1 MSHLARSITYNRA
14 SYVFEGIRESD
25 LDSSWA
31 PGVQPRLLDSR
42 WTPASVESDSTTT
55 FTSRRHFHLL
65 SSELMRHCRQL
76 KFVVL
81 SIGVLAAMSLAQD
94 SPNPAGQCDG
104 DCALDRPPCE
114 NAWLPWVSAVFLG
127 TATSIK
133 EQSVPVVVDGERA
146 QTTKQT
152 VSFSV
157 DEAFRGVEGS
167 FATVTSGGDLCGF
180 PFYKQKRYLIYAGRQ
195 KDGTLHV
202 SICGGTKLLADA
214 ANDLVYLRT
223 IATRAPSG
231 FIFGTVFKYADPAN
245 SNARVPVVRLMRA
258 VTGQQVRIRGRQS
271 YTVVVNEK
279 GQFRLDGVE
288 AGRYEISIDIQ
299 DSAGSN
305 PSKIVDVAAKGCA
318 SATFIIDPSE
328 QRVVIR

>member
-1 MSHLARSITYNRA
+1 MPGYRGYRRVL
-14 SYVFEGIRESD
+14 GDSD
-25 LDSSWA
+25 KH
-31 PGVQPRLLDSR
+31 Q
-42 WTPASVESDSTTT
+42 
-55 FTSRRHFHLL
+55 
-65 SSELMRHCRQL
+65 
-76 KFVVL
+76 
-81 SIGVLAAMSLAQD
+81 
-94 SPNPAGQCDG
+94 
-104 DCALDRPPCE
+104 
-114 NAWLPWVSAVFLG
+114 
-127 TATSIK
+127 

-305 PSKIVDVAAKGCA
+305 PSKIVDVAAKGCWWPGTESNRRRQPFQGCA
-318 SATFIIDPSE
+318 LPAELPGPEKYRKAATSTKPPGTRSRATVSA
-328 QRVVIR
+328 